1 MSTTAAKVIRGT
13 GDVTLNGVQIISAI
27 QVVGGTALASI
38 YNDTSAVAGS
48 KVGQVTSTATGAW
61 WSPDTPVR
69 VENLFFDAG
78 VGVTEVFIHLV

>member
-1 MSTTAAKVIRGT
+1 MSTVARVVRGT
-13 GDVTLNGVQIISAI
+13 GDVTLNGVQIVSAI

-38 YNDTSAVAGS
+38 YNDTSAVAAN
-48 KVGQVTSTATGAW
+48 KIGQVTSTATGAW

-69 VENLFFDAG
+69 VDNLFFDAG